1 MEKPPTYTFPLECP
15 DCKASSGFPF
25 KAGTK
30 LGAVT
35 AVVLSMRCR
44 DCRHEWPLELETQSI
59 AFPKATP

>member
-1 MEKPPTYTFPLECP
+1 MDEPATCTFPLECP

-30 LGAVT
+30 LGKVT

-44 DCRHEWPLELETQSI
+44 ECRYEWPLELETRSI
-59 AFPKATP
+59 AFPQTKQ

>member
-1 MEKPPTYTFPLECP
+1 MDQPTYTFPLECP

-30 LGAVT
+30 LGTVT

-44 DCRHEWPLELETQSI
+44 DCRHECPLELETQSI
-59 AFPKATP
+59 AFPQTKG

>member
-1 MEKPPTYTFPLECP
+1 MDPYTFPLECP

-30 LGAVT
+30 LGTVT

-44 DCRHEWPLELETQSI
+44 ACRHEWPLELETRAI
-59 AFPKATP
+59 AFPNSKQ